1 MARPSNSFESV
12 TMTIAITPQMKV
24 YLEDLTLK
32 GTHGCSP
39 AEAARMVLSRAIED
53 MINHGDLDKR
63 KFVIQ
68 DGDVVPSPT
77 AA

>member
-53 MINHGDLDKR
+53 MVNHGDLDKR

-68 DGDVVPSPT
+68 DGDVVPVPT

>member
-1 MARPSNSFESV
+1 MARPSNNFESV
-12 TMTIAITPQMKV
+12 SLTIAITPQMRV
-24 YLEDLTLK
+24 YLEDLTMK

-53 MINHGDLDKR
+53 MINKGDLEKR

-68 DGDVVPSPT
+68 DGDVVALPT

>member
-1 MARPSNSFESV
+1 MARPSNNFESV
-12 TMTIAITPQMKV
+12 SLTIAITPQMRV
-24 YLEDLTLK
+24 YLEDLTMK

-53 MINHGDLDKR
+53 MINKGDLDKR
-63 KFVIQ
+63 KFVMQ
-68 DGDVVPSPT
+68 DGDVVALPS